1 MSAQPDLLHVQL
13 SQLKLSPLNAR
24 KTGAVEV
31 AGLAA
36 SIEAHGLLQNLSVTP
51 SANDPDAFDVIA
63 GGRRLAALQLL
74 QKEGRLASNF
84 LVPIRLITDEAALEA
99 STAENT
105 LREAMHPA
113 DQFDAFKGMVDAKK
127 SIPDIAAHFGVPEV
141 VVKQRLKLANV
152 APKLVQVYRDGGMD
166 MAQLQTLAL
175 TDDQKLQEKVWF
187 GPKSDHERGAYNLR
201 QALTNSKVRSD
212 NHVARFVGLDA
223 YEAAGGIVTRDL
235 FSTRDEA
242 YLSDRQ
248 LLDTLAMDKL
258 EAIAQRERDE
268 GWSWAVAR
276 ISADYDQLAEYPH
289 SGAEPKFAKPGAE
302 ESARIVEINARLKKI
317 EALIDADDEAEDDDQ
332 LEWEDREALTDESE
346 ALERERHSLSGGKEI
361 WPADIKAKAGVV
373 VFLDQ
378 GGLRVVR
385 GRLQPGQKV
394 DKTGGVTGAPST
406 AGEPKAKKPE
416 LSQDMVLRLEM
427 HRAAAIREHIA
438 ANHAGAL
445 TLLLATLVTRL
456 ITTSASQ
463 TDLGLSPRDGHS
475 DAEVQI
481 RGKYSDL
488 GKSPARKAIDDRIA
502 KWKKDGMPSKAADLY
517 AWIEK
522 LTDPKRLELLALATA
537 LTLGT
542 PTGVRG
548 DALVTRFGVDMAK
561 WWQPTPITYLE
572 LVPKALLAEAVAD
585 VAGKAA
591 GESVLAMKK
600 DAAMVEAAKTLNGT
614 GWLPKPLRGD
624 GYKLQKPGSA
634 KAAPAPAVAK
644 KVASKKPT
652 APAKNSTSGKALR
665 PAGNRKKPAKKA
677 AKPAPKKA
685 TKK

>member
-1 MSAQPDLLHVQL
+1 MSAQPNLLHVPL

-84 LVPIRLITDEAALEA
+84 LVPIRLITDDAALEA

-127 SIPDIAAHFGVPEV
+127 SIPDIAAHFGVSEV
-141 VVKQRLKLANV
+141 VVKRSLKLANV

-187 GPKSDHERGAYNLR
+187 GPKSDHDRGVFNLR
-201 QALTNSKVRSD
+201 RALTDTKVRSD
-212 NHVARFVGLDA
+212 NHVARFVGLDS
-223 YEAAGGIVTRDL
+223 YEAAGGAVIRDL

-242 YLSDRQ
+242 YLADRQ

-258 EAIAQRERDE
+258 EAVAQRERDE
-268 GWSWAVAR
+268 GWSWVVAR

-289 SGAEPKFAKPGAE
+289 SGGEPKFAKPGVE
-302 ESARIVEINARLKKI
+302 ENERIKEINAHLKEI
-317 EALIDADDEAEDDDQ
+317 EALIDADDEAEGDNQ

-346 ALERERHSLSGGKEI
+346 ALEQERRTLSGGKEI
-361 WPADIKAKAGVV
+361 WPAEIKAKAGVV

-394 DKTGGVTGAPST
+394 DKVGAVVGKPT
-406 AGEPKAKKPE
+406 EQANGKAAPKKPE
-416 LSQDMVLRLEM
+416 LSQDMVQRLEM
-427 HRAAAIREHIA
+427 HRAAALRMHISSDPRKA
-438 ANHAGAL
+438 FS
-445 TLLLATLVTRL
+445 LLLTTMVLRL
-456 ITTSASQ
+456 FTSSGSFAGL
-463 TDLGLSPRDGHS
+463 DLNPRNAHAAADGL
-475 DAEVQI
+475 I
-481 RGKYSDL
+481 RSKFGDL
-488 GKSPARKAIDDRIA
+488 AKAPARKALDDRVGL
-502 KWKKDGMPSKAADLY
+502 WKKSGMPTKAVELFGWVEALPD
-517 AWIEK
+517 
-522 LTDPKRLELLALATA
+522 DKRMELLALATA
-537 LTLGT
+537 LTVETNSGAS
-542 PTGVRG
+542 GK
-548 DALVTRFGVDMAK
+548 ALAEVFGVNMQK
-561 WWQPTPITYLE
+561 WWEPSPATYLDV
-572 LVPKALLAEAVAD
+572 VPKALLAEAVAD
-585 VAGKAA
+585 VAGKAVGDA
-591 GESVLAMKK
+591 VLAMKK
-600 DAAMVEAAKTLNGT
+600 DGAIAEAAKRLAGA
-614 GWLPKPLRGD
+614 GWLPKPLRGQ
-624 GYKLQKPGSA
+624 GYKLGKNA
-634 KAAPAPAVAK
+634 TTKAQPA
-644 KVASKKPT
+644 ASPKAT
-652 APAKNSTSGKALR
+652 A
-665 PAGNRKKPAKKA
+665 KPAKKSP
-677 AKPAPKKA
+677 AKPVAKKA
-685 TKK
+685 VVKTSAKADA